1 MKVKVRPL
9 RKEGRL
15 LVGRDDSKS
24 PGFAGELIVEE
35 TRDHAAGRS
44 LVRARLMGLTAGA
57 NTDVLPELLDARLLW
72 AQENK
77 LRVAGIE
84 RIGQDKAE
92 YSQTWS
98 VEVVAC

>member
-1 MKVKVRPL
+1 MRVKVRPL

-15 LVGRDDSKS
+15 IIGRDDPKS
-24 PGFAGELIVEE
+24 PGFAGVLTVDE
-35 TRDHAAGRS
+35 TRDTAANRT
-44 LVRARLMGLTAGA
+44 LVRARLTGVTAGT

-77 LRVAGIE
+77 LRVVGFE
-84 RIGQDKAE
+84 RIGNDKTE